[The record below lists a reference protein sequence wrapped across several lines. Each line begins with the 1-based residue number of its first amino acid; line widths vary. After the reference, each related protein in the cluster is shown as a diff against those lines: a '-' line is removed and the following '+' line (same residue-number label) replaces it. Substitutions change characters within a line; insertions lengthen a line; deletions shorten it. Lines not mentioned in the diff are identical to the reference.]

1 MDIRQFRV
9 TLRAKDFDRTTRFY
23 GETLALSRTDSWEH
37 GDLRGALY
45 PLGPCVIEVIG
56 RTGGRRSGRDE
67 SFEYTGP
74 EQKLVLTLVV
84 PDAEQAYRDLLFRD
98 QNIPGGLRR
107 DRDDLVFTTHDP
119 DGVQIVFRQ
128 LADPAP

>member
-23 GETLALSRTDSWEH
+23 GETLALSQTDSWEH
-37 GDLRGALY
+37 DDLQGALY
-45 PLGPCVIEVIG
+45 PLGPCVVEVIG
-56 RTGGRRSGRDE
+56 RAAGARRSGRDE
-67 SFEYTGP
+67 TFEYQGP
-74 EQKLVLTLVV
+74 SHKMVLNLVV

-107 DRDDLVFTTHDP
+107 DRGDLIFETHDP
-119 DGVQIVFRQ
+119 DGVKIVFRQ
-128 LADPAP
+128 LAAPA